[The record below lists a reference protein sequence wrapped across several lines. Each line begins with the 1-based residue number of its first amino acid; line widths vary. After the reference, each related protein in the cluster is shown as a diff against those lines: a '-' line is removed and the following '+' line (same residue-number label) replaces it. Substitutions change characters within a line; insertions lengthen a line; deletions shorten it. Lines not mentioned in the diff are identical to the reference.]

1 MNPMN
6 TETDGALPTQVLRA
20 KAAEVYT
27 NQSRETREQERVL
40 AHLPLVRHIVQKII
54 GHTGRQADIDDLIS
68 AGTLGLVKASRAFDP
83 TKHVE
88 FSTYAYIRI
97 RGAVI
102 DELRGRSFTSPDT
115 NRYIRLVRKAY
126 QAFLVANGRP
136 PADEE
141 LAAQANIPLEKL
153 YRTFEDSRRRHFLS
167 FNGLS
172 DDQPSLGAMLPADE
186 SASPGPAVEQRE
198 LVGRMAEAI
207 QELSERDR
215 TIVLLYYDK
224 DLTMKEIAETL
235 GITESRVSQ
244 VHAAAL
250 FRLGMKLRGVK

>member
-1 MNPMN
+1 MS
-6 TETDGALPTQVLRA
+6 TEADGAPPTQVLRA

-27 NQSRETREQERVL
+27 TQSRETREQERVL
-40 AHLPLVRHIVQKII
+40 AHLPLVRHIVQKIV
-54 GHTGRQADIDDLIS
+54 GHVGRRADLDDLIS
-68 AGTLGLVKASRAFDP
+68 AGTLGLVKAARAFDP
-83 TKHVE
+83 GKHAE

-102 DELRGRSFTSPDT
+102 DELRGRSFTTPDT
-115 NRYIRLVRKAY
+115 NRNIREVRKAHQTF
-126 QAFLVANGRP
+126 QAVNGRP
-136 PADEE
+136 PTDDE
-141 LAAQANIPLEKL
+141 LAAQAGIPIEKL

-172 DDQPSLGAMLPADE
+172 DDQPSLGALLPADE
-186 SASPGPAVEQRE
+186 STSPEPTAERHE
-198 LVGRMAEAI
+198 LVSRMARAI

-215 TIVLLYYDK
+215 TVILLYYDK

-250 FRLGMKLRGVK
+250 FRLGVKLRSAK

>member
-1 MNPMN
+1 MS
-6 TETDGALPTQVLRA
+6 TETDGAVPTQVLRA

-27 NQSRETREQERVL
+27 TQSREAREQEWIV
-40 AHLPLVRHIVQKII
+40 AHLPLVRHIVQKIV
-54 GHTGRQADIDDLIS
+54 GHTGRSADLEDLIS
-68 AGTLGLVKASRAFDP
+68 AGTLGLVKAARAFDAA
-83 TKHVE
+83 KHAE

-102 DELRGRSFTSPDT
+102 DELRGRSFTTPDA

-126 QAFLVANGRP
+126 QAFQAAHGRP
-136 PADEE
+136 PADDE
-141 LAAQANIPLEKL
+141 LAAQAGIPIEKL

-186 SASPGPAVEQRE
+186 STSPEPMAEQNE
-198 LVGRMAEAI
+198 LVGRMANAI

-250 FRLGMKLRGVK
+250 FRLGMKLRSAK

>member
-1 MNPMN
+1 MN
-6 TETDGALPTQVLRA
+6 TEAEGALPTQVLRA

-27 NQSRETREQERVL
+27 TQSRETREQEWVL
-40 AHLPLVRHIVQKII
+40 AHLPLVRHIVQKIA
-54 GHTGRQADIDDLIS
+54 GHMGRRADLDDLIS
-68 AGTLGLVKASRAFDP
+68 AGTLGLVKAARAFDS

-102 DELRGRSFTSPDT
+102 DELRGRSFTTPDT

-126 QAFLVANGRP
+126 QTFLAVNGRP
-136 PADEE
+136 PTDEE
-141 LAAQANIPLEKL
+141 LAAQAEIPIEKL

-172 DDQPSLGAMLPADE
+172 DDQPSIGAMLPADE
-186 SASPGPAVEQRE
+186 ATSPEPMAEQRE
-198 LVGRMAEAI
+198 LVSRMADAI

-215 TIVLLYYDK
+215 TIILLYYDK

-250 FRLGMKLRGVK
+250 FRLGMKLRSAK

>member
-1 MNPMN
+1 MN

-68 AGTLGLVKASRAFDP
+68 AGTRGLVKASRAFDP

-115 NRYIRLVRKAY
+115 NPLYCYLTWMSHTYLGNQKAQSLNSLFFSSGGYPRMWATDPSNGVYVGTDYIYSV
-126 QAFLVANGRP
+126 F
-136 PADEE
+136 
-141 LAAQANIPLEKL
+141 
-153 YRTFEDSRRRHFLS
+153 
-167 FNGLS
+167 
-172 DDQPSLGAMLPADE
+172 M
-186 SASPGPAVEQRE
+186 
-198 LVGRMAEAI
+198 
-207 QELSERDR
+207 
-215 TIVLLYYDK
+215 YD
-224 DLTMKEIAETL
+224 TTGIA
-235 GITESRVSQ
+235 
-244 VHAAAL
+244 
-250 FRLGMKLRGVK
+250 